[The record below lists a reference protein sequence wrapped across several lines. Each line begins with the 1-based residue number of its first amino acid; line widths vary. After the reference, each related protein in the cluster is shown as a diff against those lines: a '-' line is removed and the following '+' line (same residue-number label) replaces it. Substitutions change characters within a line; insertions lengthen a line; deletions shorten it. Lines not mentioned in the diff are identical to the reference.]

1 MVRYSG
7 IYHLFD
13 LKLFISFIESI
24 YRIRNKNDFHI
35 RVLSLLFY
43 KRIGKFIRQSRKFQ
57 LRISM
62 VIIIVEEEHVDQQK
76 LLSCI
81 DHLEYFIKNLLLM
94 RFFTFSICIS
104 QIIKKLH

>member
-1 MVRYSG
+1 MDRYPG
-7 IYHLFD
+7 LCHLFD
-13 LKLFISFIESI
+13 LRRFISFIESI
-24 YRIRNKNDFHI
+24 YRIRNKNDFNI
-35 RVLSLLFY
+35 GILSLLFY

-57 LRISM
+57 FRVSM
-62 VIIIVEEEHVDQQK
+62 VIIIVEQEHVDQQK
-76 LLSCI
+76 LLSFI